1 MLPSRSEILAEAISK
16 KIILTAAIELK
27 QLSIWSLNQKVLEIL
42 TDDLKA
48 TFNLMFLLQLRNI
61 SISCLFT
68 WRDIFPKI
76 STDTVISFLVELSLT
91 FFLVINNLCKNF
103 STHLS
108 MKNNGKEFFCHTDFR
123 NKISWWKLA

>member
-108 MKNNGKEFFCHTDFR
+108 MKKNGKEFFCHTDFR